1 MKVTEF
7 VKRWAASTGS
17 ERKSAQSH
25 FIDLCSV
32 LGEPWPGED
41 PGNDSIYCFEKG
53 IEKSGGGDGF
63 ADVWLNE
70 RFGWEYKGKH
80 KDLRAAYKQLVDYHE
95 NLNSPPLLVVCDIDR
110 YEVHTRWMNR
120 RAGPGASATKT

>member
-17 ERKSAQSH
+17 ERQVAQTH
-25 FIDLCSV
+25 FRDLCEL
-32 LGEPWPGED
+32 LGEPYPHQD

-63 ADVWLNE
+63 ADV
-70 RFGWEYKGKH
+70 K
-80 KDLRAAYKQLVDYHE
+80 
-95 NLNSPPLLVVCDIDR
+95 PPGR
-110 YEVHTRWMNR
+110 M
-120 RAGPGASATKT
+120 PG